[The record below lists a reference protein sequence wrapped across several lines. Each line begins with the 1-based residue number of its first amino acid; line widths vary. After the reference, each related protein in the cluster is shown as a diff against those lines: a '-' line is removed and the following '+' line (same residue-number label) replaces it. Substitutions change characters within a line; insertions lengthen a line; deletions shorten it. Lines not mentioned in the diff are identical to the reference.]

1 MLLTKFC
8 DPMGAFRKK
17 KVVSQFIDRGSAHA
31 GDIEVTTTKDVEIG
45 GSITTIVE
53 HVKKNV
59 HDYAESLGLP
69 TSEEY
74 KLEEMLRAGHIP
86 EAVPVSGMLDNPDPT
101 ALENQA
107 DVQGM
112 FADFKS
118 MEPAPEPEPSKTE

>member
-17 KVVSQFIDRGSAHA
+17 
-31 GDIEVTTTKDVEIG
+31 EVTKRHDLGSVEAGVITVTTSKEVEID
-45 GSITTIVE
+45 GSPTTIVE

-74 KLEEMLRAGHIP
+74 KLEEMLRAGHVP
-86 EAVPVSGMLDNPDPT
+86 EVVPVSGMLDNPDPT

-112 FADFKS
+112 FADLKS
-118 MEPAPEPEPSKTE
+118 MEPAPTPEPSKTE